1 MWAAAASASE
11 YDFSTGMW
19 SRPREI
25 RSTASASAADPAL
38 TRSETVARAIA
49 RFVIDAYSLAREA
62 ADPQAALD
70 EIFHMIEAAWKVT
83 CPSASGHPGSD
94 GPRPW
99 V

>member
-1 MWAAAASASE
+1 M
-11 YDFSTGMW
+11 
-19 SRPREI
+19 
-25 RSTASASAADPAL
+25 
-38 TRSETVARAIA
+38 
-49 RFVIDAYSLAREA
+49 IDAYSLAREA